1 MNFLKWLWRKWLPV
15 AQAIGNFQAQV
26 ILTFFYVVV
35 IAPLGIVYRLF
46 ADPLNLR
53 NRNTRSN
60 FGKWQHPK
68 QNLEETR
75 KQY

>member
-1 MNFLKWLWRKWLPV
+1 MPI

-26 ILTFFYVVV
+26 ILTFFYFV
-35 IAPLGIVYRLF
+35 IMAPLGIVYRLI

-53 NRNTRSN
+53 KKVSGSN
-60 FGKWQHPK
+60 FGKWEHPK
-68 QNLEETR
+68 ETLESAR